1 MGNKGG
7 CIMDKKISKISAV
20 KIYKKLNK
28 IDAHIEYLQ
37 LNMFEKKQILVK
49 NFYNAD
55 YSLNSDLS
63 SNQLVKKIMSCH
75 ADFEKIRQL
84 IYDIM
89 FDVPEIDEVFIKE
102 KSDGYVDLEER
113 KKEKIVKEK
122 LVNFFGK
129 EI

>member
-1 MGNKGG
+1 
-7 CIMDKKISKISAV
+7 MDKKISKVSAT
-20 KIYKKLNK
+20 KIYKKLIK

-55 YSLNSDLS
+55 YSLNNDLS

-75 ADFEKIRQL
+75 ADFEKVRQL

-89 FDVPEIDEVFIKE
+89 FDVPEIDEVFIKQE
-102 KSDGYVDLEER
+102 SDGYVKLEER

-122 LVNFFGK
+122 LVNFFSK

>member
-1 MGNKGG
+1 
-7 CIMDKKISKISAV
+7 MDKKISKVSVV

-49 NFYNAD
+49 NFHNTGYL
-55 YSLNSDLS
+55 LNSDLS

-102 KSDGYVDLEER
+102 KSDGYEDLEER

>member
-1 MGNKGG
+1 
-7 CIMDKKISKISAV
+7 MDKKISKVSVV

-49 NFYNAD
+49 NFHNTD
-55 YSLNSDLS
+55 YLLNSDLS

-102 KSDGYVDLEER
+102 KSDGYEDLEER